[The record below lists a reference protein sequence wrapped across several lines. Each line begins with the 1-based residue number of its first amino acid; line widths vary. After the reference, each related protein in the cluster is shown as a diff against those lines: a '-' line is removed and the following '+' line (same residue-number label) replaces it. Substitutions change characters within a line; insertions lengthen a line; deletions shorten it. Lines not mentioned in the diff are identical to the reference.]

1 MEIAVR
7 GAFYHALPHEVLAE
21 IFLCY
26 AEIAKLLHPTP
37 QLPPP
42 LLLGQIYSIWRYV
55 VHDTPKL
62 WTAFSLEFVGEEG
75 YEGKVDHISFAKAWF
90 ERAGPYP
97 LRVSLRVNNFNEKL
111 SRITECRPHTAP
123 TPTSPIFTLSTSRPR
138 RCWVH
143 GTSGECEPLSRVLF
157 QWGMLD
163 EKNYCICG
171 SSTSSQRH
179 FNFPLALALVR
190 IRFTNAMVAIDQAL
204 PPWKRHLFVHF
215 SACIVRMHKPRRLYV
230 NHCGCGGHTART
242 HHCPPPFAKTPSLVC

>member
-1 MEIAVR
+1 
-7 GAFYHALPHEVLAE
+7 
-21 IFLCY
+21 
-26 AEIAKLLHPTP
+26 
-37 QLPPP
+37 
-42 LLLGQIYSIWRYV
+42 

-75 YEGKVDHISFAKAWF
+75 YEGKVDYISFAKAWF
-90 ERAGPYP
+90 ERARPYP

-111 SRITECRPHTAP
+111 SRILDAILPSADRIQHLHLHLPYSHYQPLVHVAAGSMALLE
-123 TPTSPIFTLSTSRPR
+123 SVSLSAGFSFSGACWMR
-138 RCWVH
+138 RI
-143 GTSGECEPLSRVLF
+143 
-157 QWGMLD
+157 
-163 EKNYCICG
+163 CICG